1 MTEEIQMGRVGPR
14 EVVPQPA
21 VEEYH
26 YSPQGFDTRPVK
38 TIHSSSD
45 DMSMVSEPTMDG
57 FDAPQAAASS
67 SFRGSSH
74 AVTDAGDGGGGGE
87 TLRYSYN
94 SPASSQANENKALR
108 QGAVDK
114 MVMEARQAQEA
125 RQASHHTDVG
135 PPRRGSTQG
144 REYQVQRS
152 RAIACTT

>member
-1 MTEEIQMGRVGPR
+1 
-14 EVVPQPA
+14 
-21 VEEYH
+21 
-26 YSPQGFDTRPVK
+26 
-38 TIHSSSD
+38 
-45 DMSMVSEPTMDG
+45 MVSEPTMDG

-74 AVTDAGDGGGGGE
+74 AVMNGEGGGGE